1 MEVRVEPVRS
11 AKEKSSFINF
21 EWEANRETPN
31 WVSPLK
37 LARKDLLNPKK
48 NPFFLHSE
56 IEMFL
61 AHKNGKIVGR
71 IAAITNQNY
80 NDFHNDKT
88 GFWGFFDCIND
99 QDTANALFRAA
110 AEWLKGKKR
119 DVMIGP
125 MNPSTNDEAGL
136 LIEGFDTPP
145 YLMMT
150 HNPDYY
156 PGIVEGFGNVKAKDL
171 YAWIITTEEAE
182 KNITEKMVRVSDKII
197 KKYDLKIR
205 NLKVKD
211 LKNEIKLVKEIYNN
225 AWSENWGFV
234 PFTDEEIN
242 HVAADLK
249 DIADENL
256 LLLAEKNGE
265 PIGFSV
271 TLPNI
276 NEILARIPNGRLLPT
291 GIFKLLAG
299 LKKIKTVRVVILGV
313 KKEYQFIGLGSIFYI
328 ESIRRARKLG
338 YQAGEM
344 SWILEDNNAMNR
356 AIEAV
361 GSKIYKKYRIYSF
374 PL

>member
-1 MEVRVEPVRS
+1 MGNQPAHSKLGEP
-11 AKEKSSFINF
+11 F
-21 EWEANRETPN
+21 ETGKKRFAQ
-31 WVSPLK
+31 
-37 LARKDLLNPKK
+37 PKK
-48 NPFFLHSE
+48 ESLLFTFRNGDV
-56 IEMFL
+56 L

-71 IAAITNQNY
+71 IAAITNRNY

-88 GFWGFFDCIND
+88 GFWGFFDCIDD
-99 QDTANALFRAA
+99 QDAANALFRAA
-110 AEWLKGKKR
+110 ADWLKEKKR

-136 LIEGFDTPP
+136 LITGFDTPP

-171 YAWIITTEEAE
+171 YAWMITTEEAE
-182 KNITEKMVRVSDKII
+182 KNITEKMIRVSEKII

-271 TLPNI
+271 TLPNV
-276 NEILARIPNGRLLPT
+276 NEIFAKIPNGRLLPT
-291 GIFKLLAG
+291 GIFKLLTG

-313 KKEYQFIGLGSIFYI
+313 KKEYQFLGLGAIFYI

-344 SWILEDNNAMNR
+344 SWILEDNHAMNR

-361 GSKIYKKYRIYSF
+361 GSRIYKKYRIYSY

>member
-11 AKEKSSFINF
+11 AKEKKSFINF
-21 EWEANRETPN
+21 EWEINRHTPN

-48 NPFFLHSE
+48 NPFFSHSE
-56 IEMFL
+56 MEMFL

-71 IAAITNQNY
+71 IAAITNRNY

-88 GFWGFFDCIND
+88 GFWGFFDCIDD
-99 QDTANALFRAA
+99 QDAANALFRAA
-110 AEWLKGKKR
+110 ADWLKEKKR

-136 LIEGFDTPP
+136 LITGFDTPP

-171 YAWIITTEEAE
+171 YAWMITTEEAE
-182 KNITEKMVRVSDKII
+182 KNITEKMIRVSEKII

-271 TLPNI
+271 TLPNV
-276 NEILARIPNGRLLPT
+276 NEIFAKIPNGRLLPT
-291 GIFKLLAG
+291 GIFKLLTG

-313 KKEYQFIGLGSIFYI
+313 KKEYQFLGLGAIFYI

-344 SWILEDNNAMNR
+344 SWILEDNHAMNR

-361 GSKIYKKYRIYSF
+361 GSRIYKKYRIYSY